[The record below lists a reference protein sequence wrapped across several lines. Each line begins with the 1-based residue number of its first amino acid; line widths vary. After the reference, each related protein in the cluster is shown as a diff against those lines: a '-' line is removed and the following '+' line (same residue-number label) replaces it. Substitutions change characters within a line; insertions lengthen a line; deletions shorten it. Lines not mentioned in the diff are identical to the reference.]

1 MYPVLA
7 GCGLFIHLCG
17 MQVDYLI
24 VGQGICGTFLSHELI
39 KAGKSVLVIDESK
52 PNSSSKVASGV
63 INPITGRR
71 MVRTWEI
78 EKLMPYAVQA
88 YREFGEE
95 LGVPLI
101 RQCNILDFHPTPQMV
116 MAFRERLPEEQE
128 YLHYPADPDHWKQYF
143 GFDFTIGEID
153 PCWLID
159 LHALLTHWRA
169 KLKNQQQLLE
179 TSFQLADCTIG
190 QDEVRYQQIHAKKIL
205 FSDGVAGFDNP
216 YFKNLPYARN
226 KGQALIVR
234 IPGLPRTHIFKQGF
248 VLVPWQY
255 PDLFW
260 VGSTYEWDFTDTHP
274 SADFRNKAE
283 MHLKHWLK
291 RPFETVDHLAAERP
305 ANMERRPFV
314 GLHPLTHTVGVFNG
328 MGTKGCSLAPYFS
341 RELTH
346 HLVQDSPIHPQ
357 ADVRRFTKILSR

>member
-1 MYPVLA
+1 
-7 GCGLFIHLCG
+7 

-95 LGVPLI
+95 LGVQLI

-143 GFDFTIGEID
+143 GFDF
-153 PCWLID
+153 
-159 LHALLTHWRA
+159 R
-169 KLKNQQQLLE
+169 K
-179 TSFQLADCTIG
+179 S
-190 QDEVRYQQIHAKKIL
+190 V
-205 FSDGVAGFDNP
+205 V
-216 YFKNLPYARN
+216 
-226 KGQALIVR
+226 
-234 IPGLPRTHIFKQGF
+234 
-248 VLVPWQY
+248 
-255 PDLFW
+255 
-260 VGSTYEWDFTDTHP
+260 
-274 SADFRNKAE
+274 
-283 MHLKHWLK
+283 
-291 RPFETVDHLAAERP
+291 
-305 ANMERRPFV
+305 
-314 GLHPLTHTVGVFNG
+314 
-328 MGTKGCSLAPYFS
+328 
-341 RELTH
+341 
-346 HLVQDSPIHPQ
+346 
-357 ADVRRFTKILSR
+357 